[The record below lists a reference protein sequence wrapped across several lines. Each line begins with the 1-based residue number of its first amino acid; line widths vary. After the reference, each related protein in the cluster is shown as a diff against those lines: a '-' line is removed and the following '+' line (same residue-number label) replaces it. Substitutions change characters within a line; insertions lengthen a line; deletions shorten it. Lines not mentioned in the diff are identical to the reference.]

1 MKLSFHKKSLHT
13 QFPLR
18 SLMSPNHITRLICLV
33 LLVLVTPALV
43 HSTVGAAKSHGIGA
57 HLFDLDHG
65 HEEHEDHENAALDED
80 SPSSKLNHPHHDASD
95 HFHEIPDLPHQ
106 TFTTA
111 PLLVTAIPFR
121 AVTSHCLYPPPHRLD
136 RPPKS

>member
-1 MKLSFHKKSLHT
+1 
-13 QFPLR
+13 
-18 SLMSPNHITRLICLV
+18 MSPNHITRLICLV

-43 HSTVGAAKSHGIGA
+43 HSTVGVAKSHGNRA
-57 HLFDLDHG
+57 HLFDPDHSQ
-65 HEEHEDHENAALDED
+65 EDHENEALDEGP
-80 SPSSKLNHPHHDASD
+80 PSSKLNHPHHNASD
-95 HFHEIPDLPHQ
+95 RFHEIPDLPHQ
-106 TFTTA
+106 TFTIA

>member
-1 MKLSFHKKSLHT
+1 MF
-13 QFPLR
+13 
-18 SLMSPNHITRLICLV
+18 PNHITRLICLV
-33 LLVLVTPALV
+33 LLVLVTPALA
-43 HSTVGAAKSHGIGA
+43 HSTVGVAKSHGIGA

-65 HEEHEDHENAALDED
+65 YEDHENAALDEGP
-80 SPSSKLNHPHHDASD
+80 PSSKLNLPHHDASD

-121 AVTSHCLYPPPHRLD
+121 AVKSHCLYPPPHLLD